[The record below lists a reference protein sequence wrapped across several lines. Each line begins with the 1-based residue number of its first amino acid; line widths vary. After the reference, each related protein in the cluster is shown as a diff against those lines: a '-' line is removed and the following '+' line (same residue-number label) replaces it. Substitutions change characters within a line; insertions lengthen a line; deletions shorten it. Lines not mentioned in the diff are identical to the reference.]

1 MLEEVGLE
9 NIGLVLGPRKKL
21 LRAIQ
26 ELDRSRDQE
35 RTIMKQASYIHRDRL
50 FTRQSWVEWH
60 YSQAL
65 T

>member
-9 NIGLVLGPRKKL
+9 NIGLGLGPRKKL
-21 LRAIQ
+21 LRAIR

-35 RTIMKQASYIHRDRL
+35 GTIMKQASYIHRDCL
-50 FTRQSWVEWH
+50 FTRQSWVEWR